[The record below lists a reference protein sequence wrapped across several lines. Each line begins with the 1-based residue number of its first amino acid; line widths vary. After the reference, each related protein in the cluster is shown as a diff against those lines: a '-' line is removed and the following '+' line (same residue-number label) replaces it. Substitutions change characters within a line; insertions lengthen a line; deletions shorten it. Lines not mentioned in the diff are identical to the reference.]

1 MQGQGLDSK
10 TRGGGWGGENCQQRP
25 AGKIGQ
31 LDRHLF
37 PKVVDKDVGA

>member
-1 MQGQGLDSK
+1 MLGKRKKMKGV
-10 TRGGGWGGENCQQRP
+10 GGENCQQRP
-25 AGKIGQ
+25 AGEIGQ